1 MFHALAGELA
11 NKHDTARRRR
21 AWGPRA
27 RRIDM
32 WTWLTPRVQGPMVDG
47 RWSRGVERG
56 TLFAFGVIQR
66 IRWSMVE
73 GGVIT
78 VMAVKPTSC
87 QGM

>member
-1 MFHALAGELA
+1 MG
-11 NKHDTARRRR
+11 TARTTHRHVDLVDAAGR
-21 AWGPRA
+21 P
-27 RRIDM
+27 
-32 WTWLTPRVQGPMVDG
+32 DG
-47 RWSRGVERG
+47 RWSMVEGRR
-56 TLFAFGVIQR
+56 TRNSLAFGVIQR